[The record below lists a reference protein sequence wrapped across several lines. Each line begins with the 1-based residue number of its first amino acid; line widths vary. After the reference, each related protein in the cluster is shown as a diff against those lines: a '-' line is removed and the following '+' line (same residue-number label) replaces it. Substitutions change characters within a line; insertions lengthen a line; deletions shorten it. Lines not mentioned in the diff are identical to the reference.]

1 MSDLDYQTFDHM
13 TQLNSSTQKKPSLL
27 INLAFN
33 IIIPTLILTKLS
45 GDGSIDGSWGLG
57 IKWALIVALCFPLA
71 YGLKDLIEN
80 GKVNFFSVLGMFG
93 VLLNGSVGLLELD
106 PKYIAIKEAAIPT
119 IIGLVVLFS
128 LRTKYPLIKVFLFND
143 QIIDTEKVNQ
153 ALEEHHA
160 EQHFRQRLTK
170 ATYMFSGS
178 MLLSGILN
186 YVLAVMV
193 VTAPAGSVEFNEQLG
208 KMTALSFPVIALPVT
223 AVMMY
228 ALFYLFRGVTQ
239 LTGLPL
245 EEIMRVDLSDDKKN
259 KTNSSPDRETIKNEN
274 T

>member
-1 MSDLDYQTFDHM
+1 MKPATKPV
-13 TQLNSSTQKKPSLL
+13 QKQPSLL
-27 INLAFN
+27 ANLAFN

-45 GDGSIDGSWGLG
+45 GDGSDGSWGVG
-57 IKWALIVALCFPLA
+57 IKWALIIALSFPLL
-71 YGLKDLIEN
+71 YGIKDLIEN
-80 GKVNFFSVLGMFG
+80 GKVNFFSVLGMVG

-106 PKYIAIKEAAIPT
+106 TKYIAVKEAAIPA

-128 LRTKYPLIKVFLFND
+128 LRTKYPLIKLFLFND
-143 QIIDTEKVNQ
+143 QIIDTDRVNQ
-153 ALEEHHA
+153 ALKEHHA
-160 EQHFRQRLTK
+160 EHHFKHRLVN

-178 MLLSGILN
+178 MLLSSILN
-186 YVLAVMV
+186 YALAIIV

-239 LTGLPL
+239 LTGLAL
-245 EEIMRVDLSDDKKN
+245 EDIMRANISDDKKPDDQKSSN
-259 KTNSSPDRETIKNEN
+259 KHNNPSSSKHEHT
-274 T
+274 

>member
-1 MSDLDYQTFDHM
+1 MSDLDYQTFSHM
-13 TQLNSSTQKKPSLL
+13 TQPDSTSQKKPSLL

-45 GDGSIDGSWGLG
+45 GDGSVDGSWGLG
-57 IKWALIVALCFPLA
+57 IKWALIVALSFPLA

-106 PKYIAIKEAAIPT
+106 PKYIAIKEAAIPA

-143 QIIDTEKVNQ
+143 QIIDTDRVDL
-153 ALEEHHA
+153 ALKEHHA
-160 EQHFRQRLTK
+160 EEQFNQRLTK
-170 ATYMFSGS
+170 ATYMFAGS
-178 MLLSGILN
+178 MLLSAILN
-186 YVLAVMV
+186 YILAVVV

-245 EEIMRVDLSDDKKN
+245 EDIMRADLSDDKKTDSLKSSDQETVKN
-259 KTNSSPDRETIKNEN
+259 KN